1 MTTRPLDKNRL
12 QFHGATV
19 VAILVLTVANSAS
32 ILRPMP
38 GQNSSATKTGPLD
51 TIRGPASTIGAGTI
65 GAGTEASADSKS
77 ANTTAAAHS
86 EQMSPNAKLS
96 TKPNSEVDS
105 LMAETRI
112 GCEKN
117 APVHVPSSTRQ
128 IRLVFESCSNGVIS
142 VSNETNGFQATLF
155 DQKATDY
162 ITLSPA
168 TNLLKITRTG
178 VVQSVAI
185 ERE

>member
-1 MTTRPLDKNRL
+1 MTARPLDKNRL
-12 QFHGATV
+12 QFHGATI
-19 VAILVLTVANSAS
+19 VAILVLTAANSAS

-51 TIRGPASTIGAGTI
+51 TIRGPASTIGT
-65 GAGTEASADSKS
+65 GTEASADSKS

-96 TKPNSEVDS
+96 TKPNSGVDS

-117 APVHVPSSTRQ
+117 APVHVPSSTKQ
-128 IRLVFESCSNGVIS
+128 IRLVFEACSNGVIS

-155 DQKATDY
+155 EQKATDY

-185 ERE
+185 ERRE